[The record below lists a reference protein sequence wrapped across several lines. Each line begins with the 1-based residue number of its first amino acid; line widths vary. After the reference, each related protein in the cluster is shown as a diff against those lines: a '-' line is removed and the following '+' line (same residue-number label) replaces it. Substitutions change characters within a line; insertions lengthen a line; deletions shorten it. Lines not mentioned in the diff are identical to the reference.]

1 VDRKYEDKQP
11 VVNFKRVKNKDKPPS
26 PRNHQEERLA
36 DSITAIMLNGFM
48 AKRKTADRG
57 GKSTP
62 PANRNGS
69 YWIYGVHAVL
79 AAVANPCRRRR
90 RLLVA
95 AAQADTLGARL
106 EQASLDGG
114 PAPESLGRREI
125 EALLPA
131 GAVHQGLALLA
142 DPLPDTA
149 LEDIGKQSAG
159 LERARLV
166 VLDQVT
172 DPRNVGAVLRS
183 AAAFGAGAVI
193 IQTRRAPAPTGAMA
207 KAASGALETVPL
219 VRVTNISRALAR
231 LKDWGFWC
239 AALDARGE
247 RSLEALPAKVALVLG
262 SEGRGLRRL
271 TRESCDMVVRIP
283 IAAGMENLN
292 LSTAAAIALYDSF
305 RGEGAN

>member
-1 VDRKYEDKQP
+1 
-11 VVNFKRVKNKDKPPS
+11 
-26 PRNHQEERLA
+26 
-36 DSITAIMLNGFM
+36 M
-48 AKRKTADRG
+48 AKRKTSHRG
-57 GKSTP
+57 GKSAAET
-62 PANRNGS
+62 NEVSGDRGH
-69 YWIYGVHAVL
+69 WIYGVHAVL
-79 AAVANPCRRRR
+79 AAVANPRRRRR

-106 EQASLDGG
+106 DQASLDGG
-114 PAPESLGRREI
+114 PAPEILGRRQI
-125 EALLPA
+125 EALLPP

-142 DPLPDTA
+142 DPLANTA
-149 LEDIGKQSAG
+149 LEDIHKQSAG
-159 LERARLV
+159 ADRARLV

-193 IQTRRAPAPTGAMA
+193 IQTRHAPAPTGAMA

-239 AALDARGE
+239 AGLDARAD
-247 RSLEALPAKVALVLG
+247 RSLEALPARVALVLG
-262 SEGRGLRRL
+262 SEGQGLRRL

-283 IAAGMENLN
+283 VAAGMENLN

-305 RGEGAN
+305 RGQAPS